1 MGAGQDGPLVV
12 PGIKEEV
19 VLTGPAG
26 TYEFVPY
33 VQTGV
38 SPPETSWEFHL
49 SDPASLPRLNA
60 KVTAWGVSE
69 SVAAWLKTH
78 GVVVAP
84 FTGTSPA
91 TRELILVGDASGESN
106 VAWKELAARM
116 ARGSTVVFLSPQTF
130 KREKDGA
137 ARLPLA
143 KKGRVFRF
151 EDMLYH
157 KECVA
162 KAHPVFEGL
171 QGKGVLDMYYYGPM
185 WPHYLFD
192 GQDTPAEV
200 IAAAF
205 ATGYSTPG
213 GYASGVLLGSYK
225 FGTGQFI
232 VNSFP
237 ILDYIDK
244 HPVADRLLLNL
255 IQHGTDSVAA
265 PVAALPADF
274 ETQLRNIGYTD

>member
-1 MGAGQDGPLVV
+1 
-12 PGIKEEV
+12 
-19 VLTGPAG
+19 
-26 TYEFVPY
+26 
-33 VQTGV
+33 
-38 SPPETSWEFHL
+38 
-49 SDPASLPRLNA
+49 
-60 KVTAWGVSE
+60 
-69 SVAAWLKTH
+69 
-78 GVVVAP
+78 
-84 FTGTSPA
+84 
-91 TRELILVGDASGESN
+91 LILVGDVSAQSHAGE
-106 VAWKELAARM
+106 WKELAARM
-116 ARGSTVVFLSPQTF
+116 ARGSTVVFLSPQAF

-143 KKGRVFRF
+143 NKGRVFRF

-162 KAHPVFEGL
+162 KPHRVFEGL

-192 GQDTPAEV
+192 GQETPAEV
-200 IAAAF
+200 MSAAF

-225 FGTGQFI
+225 FGAGQFI

-237 ILDYIDK
+237 ILDYVDK

-255 IQHGTDSVAA
+255 IQHGAEFAIA
-265 PVAALPADF
+265 PVVALPTDF

>member
-1 MGAGQDGPLVV
+1 
-12 PGIKEEV
+12 
-19 VLTGPAG
+19 
-26 TYEFVPY
+26 
-33 VQTGV
+33 
-38 SPPETSWEFHL
+38 
-49 SDPASLPRLNA
+49 
-60 KVTAWGVSE
+60 
-69 SVAAWLKTH
+69 
-78 GVVVAP
+78 
-84 FTGTSPA
+84 
-91 TRELILVGDASGESN
+91 VGDVSGESSI
-106 VAWKELAARM
+106 AEWKELAARM
-116 ARGSTVVFLSPQTF
+116 ARGSTVVFLSPQAF

-143 KKGRVFRF
+143 KKGRVYAFS
-151 EDMLYH
+151 DMLYH

-162 KAHPVFEGL
+162 KPHRVFEGL

-225 FGTGQFI
+225 FGEGQFI

-237 ILDYIDK
+237 ILEHVDK

-255 IQHGTDSVAA
+255 IQHGFYSVTA
-265 PVAALPADF
+265 PLATLPADF

>member
-1 MGAGQDGPLVV
+1 
-12 PGIKEEV
+12 
-19 VLTGPAG
+19 
-26 TYEFVPY
+26 
-33 VQTGV
+33 
-38 SPPETSWEFHL
+38 
-49 SDPASLPRLNA
+49 
-60 KVTAWGVSE
+60 
-69 SVAAWLKTH
+69 
-78 GVVVAP
+78 
-84 FTGTSPA
+84 
-91 TRELILVGDASGESN
+91 
-106 VAWKELAARM
+106 
-116 ARGSTVVFLSPQTF
+116 VVFLSPQAF

-143 KKGRVFRF
+143 NKGRVFRF

-162 KAHPVFEGL
+162 KPHRVFEGL

-192 GQDTPAEV
+192 GQETPAEV
-200 IAAAF
+200 MSAAF

-225 FGTGQFI
+225 FGAGQFI

-237 ILDYIDK
+237 ILDYMDK

-255 IQHGTDSVAA
+255 IQHGAEFAIA
-265 PVAALPADF
+265 PVVALPTDF